1 MDYINSN
8 LLRVY
13 SSYDSNSKIKS
24 DSIIASIFLYFL
36 VALIVSGSS
45 FKGFSEAPIYI
56 ACGIMILVIHA
67 IIMIII
73 AKIFK
78 LNLAMCSIAVV
89 MALLGFLVGTRGGL
103 IVAKILLGFAV

>member
-1 MDYINSN
+1 
-8 LLRVY
+8 
-13 SSYDSNSKIKS
+13 
-24 DSIIASIFLYFL
+24 
-36 VALIVSGSS
+36 
-45 FKGFSEAPIYI
+45 
-56 ACGIMILVIHA
+56 MILVIHA